1 MSMSFSLLQSLAGF
15 YLGVG
20 VGGGTN
26 IYDVQSQSRWSPRI
40 SDLLFIREDKKAYIL
55 NNTTPLAFNSSFEPQ
70 GSSSHSQFSGIGDV
84 RLGCGYFVS
93 NGFYMGLELRHFF
106 APSSVTRQNA
116 WFSSPSLS
124 LTPGVNTLLDQ
135 TGDLRNFDV
144 FAFNQNNTAKI
155 HESVQLKT
163 RGFSSAL
170 LNFGVVLSER
180 CLLTLKIGPSWTRT
194 SIHHDHQA
202 RANLRIQG
210 TVRENIIGSVTID
223 NISNNPAAGALA
235 APNVVPLTNGLIP
248 VPNSGKLGTQ
258 NGADATVTNP
268 SLRFTQGGPLSI
280 DGVACVPVGRTTI
293 SNLTDPNVI
302 AGIAGRPTTTT
313 NTVALNGDA
322 RIPYPLAGGLAGDL
336 SVNGLRAQIF
346 ATAGTFRTSNNLSI
360 NPAGQVA
367 ANTVLACNISGALAT
382 TDNLTLNFPTG
393 SGGNLSVSS
402 GTATSQFIPTGTV
415 TIPPLSAASSNGIA
429 APGTYTLTG
438 QTLTMPFNPGPT
450 SGILGTGIP
459 GVGTSFAPALLADS
473 SIQMPGAANA
483 SLAVNNVSLVPTGTV
498 TPTVI
503 ATSTAETL
511 AMAGD
516 YTVTTRLATDQDLK
530 PGEFWI
536 QNWSDLSAQKE
547 LFNHIRK
554 KQSVMRV
561 GLTMGIGLEVP
572 LAKGLALTAEG
583 LASTFF
589 KKHVY
594 PQDGNPNINST
605 RFSWKLSNGF
615 TNLAGLV
622 GLKYAFPCQR

>member
-1 MSMSFSLLQSLAGF
+1 MSFPLLQSLAGF

-84 RLGCGYFVS
+84 RLGYGYFVS

-124 LTPGVNTLLDQ
+124 LAPGVNTLLDQ

-248 VPNSGKLGTQ
+248 VPNPGKLGTQ
-258 NGADATVTNP
+258 NGAIATVTNP
-268 SLRFTQGGPLSI
+268 SLRFTQSGPLSI
-280 DGVACVPVGRTTI
+280 NGVACTPVGTTGI
-293 SNLTDPNVI
+293 PGLTNQNTI
-302 AGIAGRPTTTT
+302 NGIAGTTQVSLT
-313 NTVALNGDA
+313 NGLIPIPAIAGSGASLASSSGAVNPQNALINFAATPIGNLQIGLAALNA
-322 RIPYPLAGGLAGDL
+322 ATPNVQTSSAVGGA
-336 SVNGLRAQIF
+336 
-346 ATAGTFRTSNNLSI
+346 LSI
-360 NPAGQVA
+360 AGPTNA
-367 ANTVLACNISGALAT
+367 TVF
-382 TDNLTLNFPTG
+382 FPTG
-393 SGGNLSVSS
+393 SGGNLCI
-402 GTATSQFIPTGTV
+402 GTNNLVPTGNV
-415 TIPPLSAASSNGIA
+415 TPANISAVLASGIA
-429 APGTYTLTG
+429 APGNYGLSG
-438 QTLTMPFNPGPT
+438 QTLEMTVNPGPT

-459 GVGTSFAPALLADS
+459 GSGTPFAPALLADS

-483 SLAVNNVSLVPTGTV
+483 SLAVNNASLVPTGTV

-503 ATSTAETL
+503 AASTAETL

-594 PQDGNPNINST
+594 PQDGNPNSNST
-605 RFSWKLSNGF
+605 RFSWKLSNRF
-615 TNLAGLV
+615 TNLAALV